1 MMAWLP
7 LIASAAGGMDAPCEV
22 VTPARAAQVR
32 LAETLSEADAI
43 ESIVVQREER
53 GTALTVT
60 FSIVR
65 DGEQWLV
72 AATTGPGGEVS
83 GLTLGRTGPAAA
95 EINGLTWLTTELA
108 DAPSIVRLAA
118 ADRGAVLLSTGDGRR
133 YLVSPKRGQRTGNEA
148 VEARWGAAWTNGNGA

>member
-7 LIASAAGGMDAPCEV
+7 LVAIAAGAVEAPCEV

-32 LAETLSEADAI
+32 LAETLAEADAI
-43 ESIVVQREER
+43 ESVAVSRDERE
-53 GTALTVT
+53 GGVTVM

-72 AATTGPGGEVS
+72 AATTGRDGEVAA
-83 GLTLGRTGPAAA
+83 LTLGRAGPAAA
-95 EINGLTWLTTELA
+95 EVNGLTWLTVELS

-133 YLVSPKRGQRTGNEA
+133 YLVSPKRRGPRTGNEA
-148 VEARWGAAWTNGNGA
+148 VEARWGAAWTNGA

>member
-1 MMAWLP
+1 MMAWLS
-7 LIASAAGGMDAPCEV
+7 LIAFAAGAVEAPCEV

-32 LAETLSEADAI
+32 LAEALAEADAI
-43 ESIVVQREER
+43 ESFAVSREER
-53 GTALTVT
+53 EGAVTVT

-72 AATTGPGGEVS
+72 AATTTRDGEVVA
-83 GLTLGRTGPAAA
+83 LTLGRGGPAAA
-95 EINGLTWLTTELA
+95 EINGLTWLAVELS

-118 ADRGAVLLSTGDGRR
+118 ADRGAVLLSTGNGRR

-148 VEARWGAAWTNGNGA
+148 VEARWGAAWTNGA